1 MSDYLIGLC
10 EALEEMTG
18 ADFDTLMYAM
28 TENDVFP
35 DGLPN
40 PEKRR
45 DMRKLYRRLRPY
57 MDK

>member
-10 EALEEMTG
+10 ETLEAMTG
-18 ADFDTLMYAM
+18 ADFDALMYAI

-40 PEKRR
+40 PDKKRE
-45 DMRKLYRRLRPY
+45 MRKLYKRLLPY
-57 MDK
+57 MDR